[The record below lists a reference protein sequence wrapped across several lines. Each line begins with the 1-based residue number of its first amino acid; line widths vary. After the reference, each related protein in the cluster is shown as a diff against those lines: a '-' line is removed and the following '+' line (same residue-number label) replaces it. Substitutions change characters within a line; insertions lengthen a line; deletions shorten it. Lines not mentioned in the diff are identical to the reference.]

1 VQECKEP
8 KVEMYKSIWDL
19 VFKYNGSERQFNLF
33 QFSQEYSNQRNER
46 KKRRKDQIKT
56 QDVMEFGLKC
66 LRFRDSQPL
75 IIEVEPNT
83 KK

>member
-1 VQECKEP
+1 MVVKDNSICFNFHKNIAIKEMR
-8 KVEMYKSIWDL
+8 E
-19 VFKYNGSERQFNLF
+19 
-33 QFSQEYSNQRNER
+33 
-46 KKRRKDQIKT
+46 KKERKDQIKT